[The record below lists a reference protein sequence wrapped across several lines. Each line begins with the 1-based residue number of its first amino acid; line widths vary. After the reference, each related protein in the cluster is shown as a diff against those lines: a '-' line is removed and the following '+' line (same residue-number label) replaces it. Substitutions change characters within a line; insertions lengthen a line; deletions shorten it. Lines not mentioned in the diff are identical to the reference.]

1 MTGTKRSKL
10 FFKPFALLCVV
21 ALLSLV
27 FSPLAP
33 SLAAASQ
40 AGAVVR
46 ISPATQQLGVGQ
58 TTVVEIRADNVSGLA
73 AADVELRFNPT
84 VLQVVD
90 ADQAREGIQIQPG
103 NFPSPD
109 FVAMN
114 TADNAGGG
122 VRYAVTQLP
131 PHQPVNGGGLLASIS
146 FRAINGGSSDLTFN
160 IANLANAQGQPIAST
175 PQGGSI
181 VVGGG
186 GVNPPPPPPPP
197 PYGQPTPTR
206 PLYPPPPQ
214 LTPLPPMGTPMP
226 PQPGVSANRYTVQ
239 MGDTLYS
246 IARRFGVSI
255 WQLATTNAIPN
266 INLIFVGQVL
276 IIPAGGVAPAPG
288 PAPAP
293 APAPAPTR
301 YVVQAGDTLYSIS
314 RQFGVNVWELA
325 QFNNLMNPNLIYA
338 GQVLMIPVPAP
349 APAPYQ

>member
-1 MTGTKRSKL
+1 MRGTKRSKL

-27 FSPLAP
+27 SSPLAP

-46 ISPATQQLGVGQ
+46 ISPATQQIAAGQ
-58 TTVVEIRADNVSGLA
+58 TTVVEIRVDNVSGLA

-114 TADNAGGG
+114 TADNSGGS

-146 FRAINGGSSDLTFN
+146 FRAVNGGSSDLTFN
-160 IANLANAQGQPIAST
+160 IANLANAQGQPIPST

-186 GVNPPPPPPPP
+186 GVNPPP
-197 PYGQPTPTR
+197 YGQPTPTR
-206 PLYPPPPQ
+206 PVYPPPPQ
-214 LTPLPPMGTPMP
+214 GTPLPPGGAPMP
-226 PQPGVSANRYTVQ
+226 PQPPVSANRYTVQ

-276 IIPAGGVAPAPG
+276 IIPSGVAPAPG

-293 APAPAPTR
+293 APTPTR
-301 YVVQAGDTLYSIS
+301 YVVQAGDTLYSIA

-349 APAPYQ
+349 APTQ